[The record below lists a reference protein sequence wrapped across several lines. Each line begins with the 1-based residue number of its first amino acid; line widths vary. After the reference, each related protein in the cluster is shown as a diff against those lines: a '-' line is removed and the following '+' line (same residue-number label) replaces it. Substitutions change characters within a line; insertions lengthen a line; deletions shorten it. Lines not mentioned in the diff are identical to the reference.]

1 MRKKGYKKDK
11 ANKKNYVKFN
21 KFRKIANPIIF
32 IIALKKTVILYL
44 IWSKCRDNNERLFKE
59 K

>member
-1 MRKKGYKKDK
+1 MKKKGYKKDK

-32 IIALKKTVILYL
+32 IIALKKIVILSH
-44 IWSKCRDNNERLFKE
+44 I
-59 K
+59 

>member
-21 KFRKIANPIIF
+21 KFRKIVNPIIF
-32 IIALKKTVILYL
+32 IIALKKTVILSF

>member
-32 IIALKKTVILYL
+32 IIALKKTVILSL
-44 IWSKCRDNNERLFKE
+44 I
-59 K
+59 